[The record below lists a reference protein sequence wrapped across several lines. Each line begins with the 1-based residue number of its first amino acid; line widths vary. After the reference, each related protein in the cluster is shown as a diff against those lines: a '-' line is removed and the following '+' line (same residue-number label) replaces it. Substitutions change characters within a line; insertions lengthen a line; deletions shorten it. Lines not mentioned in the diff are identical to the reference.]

1 MTDVVVTLPDSLRVE
16 LKSPAGPLYTDPE
29 RLLADTTE
37 PLVTVGDV
45 VTHHVLGVGPVP
57 KVALVDERTE
67 RSAVDPAVRE
77 RIEGSSFAHECTVAN
92 PPAGLSAELLETL
105 PRLFGRDGTTLVAV
119 DGEEDLATLPA
130 VLVAPPGASVV
141 YGQPGEGMVLV
152 PADES
157 HSNRMRD
164 LLARMDGDPD
174 RLFELLG

>member
-29 RLLADTTE
+29 GLLADATE

-45 VTHHVLGVGPVP
+45 VTHHVLGAGTVP
-57 KVALVDERTE
+57 KAALVDERTE

-77 RIEGSSFAHECTVAN
+77 RIEGSSFTHERTVTN

-105 PRLFGRDGTTLVAV
+105 PRLFAV

-157 HSNRMRD
+157 HSSRMRD